1 MRFRAACLMAACL
14 LSGSLRAQFRSTVPL
29 VVAPTTVTDTKGHYV
44 DGLDEGDLI
53 LYDNNVCQPVHL
65 DYEIYPISVV
75 VAIENGS
82 AAQPVLDKLG
92 GSGILLAQVLAGDAG
107 QTAVISFSDET
118 REMQG
123 FTEDADAVARALR
136 RLRVRGE
143 GARSLDAVMD
153 ALEMLGHRP
162 PEQRH
167 IVLLI
172 AESRDRHSRTP
183 LPDLVREMQR
193 QNALVYWLTYSTT
206 WTAYTARPK
215 TVGDRKQEEDRGKFP
230 TEDAKPL
237 PGDTQPMNL
246 LAPFFALAHLA
257 QPNLADLFSL
267 TTGART
273 IGFLKKNG
281 LERAIQA
288 IGEEVHRQYILS
300 YQPPAGEPGEFHS
313 IRVEI
318 RGRPELRARTRTGY
332 WSVP

>member
-1 MRFRAACLMAACL
+1 
-14 LSGSLRAQFRSTVPL
+14 
-29 VVAPTTVTDTKGHYV
+29 
-44 DGLDEGDLI
+44 
-53 LYDNNVCQPVHL
+53 VCQPVHL

-107 QTAVISFSDET
+107 QTAVISFSDEI
-118 REMQG
+118 REMQD
-123 FTEDADAVARALR
+123 FTEDADAVTRALR
-136 RLRVRGE
+136 RLRVRGD
-143 GARSLDAVMD
+143 GAQSLDAVMH
-153 ALEMLGHRP
+153 ALEMLGRRP